1 MTADTPPKYPKG
13 TPRKHHFVPRG
24 YLAGFCAD
32 GTERFS
38 LFDRARVAYR
48 DRQQPAEV
56 ANIKDYYAYDM
67 GDGQMHFNVEHALAK
82 LESDALPVIK
92 KIDAGGGLTA
102 EERFILSLY
111 SAFQHTRT
119 PVFQHTVEGLGTHIV
134 KRIAQMMQVP
144 TSADAAA
151 ANVPEEQRE
160 VTPAEMQEM
169 AEHLDITVNRQA
181 SLQMMLKMAPGIADT
196 FYEMD
201 WIIARRPDDRTSFIT
216 TDSPFCLVPGPDHVR
231 DEFRGIGLKT
241 PGVMKVFPL
250 SQSSVLV
257 MTEPGFGMF
266 DKILTREE
274 VRQTNEAVARQ
285 CQNFVFGRDMALIKR
300 VVVDTGIDKAKWR
313 SGWNFD

>member
-1 MTADTPPKYPKG
+1 MTGDTRKYPKG

-24 YLAGFCAD
+24 YLAGFCAE
-32 GTERFS
+32 GAERFA

-67 GDGQMHFNVEHALAK
+67 GGGQVHFNVEVALSK

-92 KIDAGGGLTA
+92 KIDAGDELTA
-102 EERFILSLY
+102 EERYVLSLY

-119 PVFQHTVEGLGTHIV
+119 PVFQHTVEGISTHIV
-134 KRIAQMMQVP
+134 KRIAQMMQAP
-144 TSADAAA
+144 TSAEAAA
-151 ANVPEEQRE
+151 AHAPEEQRE
-160 VTPAEMQEM
+160 VTAAQMQDM
-169 AEHLDITVNRQA
+169 AEHLKITVNRQA
-181 SLQMMLKMAPGIADT
+181 SLQMMLKMAPDIADT
-196 FYEMD
+196 LYGID
-201 WIIARRPDDRTSFIT
+201 WIIARRPDEKTSFIT
-216 TDSPFCLVPGPDHVR
+216 TDSPFCLVPGPGHVQ
-231 DEFRGIGLKT
+231 DGFSGIGLKT

-257 MTEPGFGMF
+257 MTEPGYGMF
-266 DKILTREE
+266 DKRLTREE

-300 VVVDTGIDKAKWR
+300 VVGDTGIDKAQWR